1 MPNSESDSVRMT
13 RDKKSIKTI
22 PVLNPTDQINQVNR
36 TNVSQLKKN
45 NLPFDLSSACIV
57 GRISVTEKENIA
69 GGESHFPWTKLYL
82 LGNLVL

>member
-1 MPNSESDSVRMT
+1 VRMT

-69 GGESHFPWTKLYL
+69 VLFSLDKYMLYAKVE
-82 LGNLVL
+82 NIFF